1 MSPDAA
7 AVSGASART
16 MAVAEVKRPALAIT
30 RLPAHVRI
38 VAAVSFVLVVVATP
52 RTAWWAFFA
61 YAGVVGAVGLVMRVP
76 ARTVL
81 SKFAW
86 EIPFVAFALL
96 LPLVAVGPKVAV
108 GPLMLSEAGLWA
120 AWNILA
126 KATLGTAVAAV
137 LAASTPE
144 GEIVAGMVRLRVPG
158 LMVQI
163 VAFMIRYLDVV
174 LAEAQR
180 MRVARSARGFRS
192 RNLRAWS
199 ALASSLGALFIR
211 TYERGERVHTAMLA
225 RGYDGSAAPWSADAQ
240 EATLRQW
247 LVGLVPTFTAV
258 VVLGVSWLAVA

>member
-1 MSPDAA
+1 MIPGAA
-7 AVSGASART
+7 MGSAVNTRTHVVTGAR
-16 MAVAEVKRPALAIT
+16 RPAPAIT

-61 YAGVVGAVGLVMRVP
+61 YAAVVGVVGLVMRVP
-76 ARTVL
+76 ARMVVG
-81 SKFAW
+81 KFAW

-96 LPLVAVGPKVAV
+96 LPLVATGPKVAI

-137 LAASTPE
+137 LAASTPAD
-144 GEIVAGMVRLRVPG
+144 EIVAGLARLRVPG

-163 VAFMIRYLDVV
+163 VAFMIRYIDVV

-180 MRVARSARGFRS
+180 MRVARSARGFRG
-192 RNLRAWS
+192 RNLWAWP

-225 RGYDGSAAPWSADAQ
+225 RGYDGSTTPWSGDTRAASVGQ
-240 EATLRQW
+240 WVLGLIPTVVAVGVLVAAW
-247 LVGLVPTFTAV
+247 LVAV
-258 VVLGVSWLAVA
+258 